1 MTFDGE
7 LTPSY
12 RPISLAE
19 AAGNFRFGSI
29 VAGGRPLRGGN
40 ISQQQPSARRTG
52 G

>member
-29 VAGGRPLRGGN
+29 VLKNSA
-40 ISQQQPSARRTG
+40 PSRLGPTIHQEFGA
-52 G
+52 